1 VIAEMGTGGLVAIG
15 IVIVA
20 LIVLFVVVLQRAR
33 RG

>member
-1 VIAEMGTGGLVAIG
+1 MSTGGLVAIG

-20 LIVLFVVVLQRAR
+20 LIVLFVAVLQRAR

>member
-1 VIAEMGTGGLVAIG
+1 MIAEMGTGGLVAIG

>member
-1 VIAEMGTGGLVAIG
+1 MVAEMSTGGLVAIG